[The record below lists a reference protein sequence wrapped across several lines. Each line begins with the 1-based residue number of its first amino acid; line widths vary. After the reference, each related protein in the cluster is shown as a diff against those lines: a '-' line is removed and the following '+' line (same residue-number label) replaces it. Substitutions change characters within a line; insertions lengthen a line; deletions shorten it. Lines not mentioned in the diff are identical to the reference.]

1 MTQLTVK
8 ALSEEIG
15 TPVDRLLEQLA
26 DAGMKKSSSDQVSDE
41 EKQKLLTHLK
51 KEHGDTSGDTEPTRL
66 TLQRKTRSTLSVNA
80 GGGKSKDVQ
89 IEVRKKRTYVKRS
102 AIEDEAKREAEEA
115 AQREAEEAA
124 KREAEEA
131 AKREAEEAAKREA
144 EEKAKREA
152 EEAAK
157 RDAEKSVD
165 RDAEEKAKRD
175 AEGKAKR
182 DAEEKVKQEAARK
195 EAEELKRR
203 QEEEAKR
210 KAEEESQR
218 KLEEA
223 REMAEKNKERW
234 SAAEENKGD
243 MEDTDYHVT
252 TSQYARE
259 AEDEADR
266 KEEEA
271 RRRKKKTKSSAKASE
286 NDERGGPRVQRGG
299 KGGRKGKLSK
309 PKSMQHGFDKSAV
322 VAKSDVVIGETI
334 VVSELANK
342 MSVKATEVIKIMM
355 KMGAMATINQ
365 VIDQETAQLVAEEM
379 GHKVVLRKENELEE
393 AVLSDRDNMFE
404 AVPRAPVVTIMGHVD
419 HGKTSTL
426 DYIRRT
432 HVASGE
438 AGGITQHIGAYH
450 VETENGMITFLDT
463 PGHAAF
469 TAMRA
474 RGAQAT
480 DIVVLVVA
488 ADDGVMPQTVE
499 AIQHAKAA
507 GVPLIVAVNKIDKE
521 EANPDNV
528 KNELSQ
534 YNVMPEEWGG
544 ENMFVHISAKQGT
557 NIDQLLETILLQ
569 AEVLE
574 LTAVKDG
581 MASGVVVESRLDKGR
596 GPVATVLVQS
606 GTLRKG
612 DIVLC
617 GQEYGRVR
625 AMRDEIGNEVN
636 EAGPSIPVEILGLS
650 GVPAAGDEA
659 TVVRDERK
667 AREVANY
674 RAGKFREVKLARQ
687 QKSKLENMF
696 SNMAA
701 GDVAELNIV
710 LKADVQGSVEAI
722 ADSLTKLSTE
732 EVKVNIV
739 GSGVGG
745 ITETDA
751 VLAEASNAIIL
762 GFNVRAD
769 ASARRAIEAASIDL
783 RYYSIIYQLI
793 DEVKQAM
800 SGMLAPEFK
809 QEIIGLA
816 EVRDVFK
823 SPKLGAIA
831 GCMVTEGLIKR
842 NAPIRV
848 LRDNVVIY
856 EGELESLRRFKDD
869 VAEVKNG
876 YECGIGVKNYN
887 DVRVGDQIEV
897 FETIEI
903 KRTID

>member
-1 MTQLTVK
+1 MTQTTVK

-15 TPVDRLLEQLA
+15 TPVDRLIEQLA
-26 DAGMKKSSSDQVSDE
+26 DAGMKKAGSDKVSDE
-41 EKQKLLTHLK
+41 EKQQLLTHLK
-51 KEHGDTSGDTEPTRL
+51 KEHGDTSGEAEPTRL

-89 IEVRKKRTYVKRS
+89 VEVRKKRTYVKRS
-102 AIEDEAKREAEEA
+102 IIEDDAKREAEEA
-115 AQREAEEAA
+115 AQREAEEIV
-124 KREAEEA
+124 KREAEER
-131 AKREAEEAAKREA
+131 AKREAAEKAQREAEEKAKREADAKREA
-144 EEKAKREA
+144 EEKAKRVQA
-152 EEAAK
+152 
-157 RDAEKSVD
+157 
-165 RDAEEKAKRD
+165 EKAKKD
-175 AEGKAKR
+175 MNAKTAEVNTQAQ
-182 DAEEKVKQEAARK
+182 QEA
-195 EAEELKRR
+195 EALKRR
-203 QEEEAKR
+203 QEEEAQR
-210 KAEEESQR
+210 KAEQEAA
-218 KLEEA
+218 KLVEEA
-223 REMAEKNKERW
+223 KKL
-234 SAAEENKGD
+234 AEENEARWSEEEAKKK
-243 MEDTDYHVT
+243 ELENSDYHVT
-252 TSQYARE
+252 TSSYARE
-259 AEDEADR
+259 AEDAADR
-266 KEEEA
+266 REEGA
-271 RRRKKKTKSSAKASE
+271 RRKKKKKASAANE
-286 NDERGGPRVQRGG
+286 DVAPRGGRNQRGA
-299 KGGRKGKLSK
+299 KGRNKGKLAK
-309 PKSMQHGFDKSAV
+309 PTSMQQGFDKSAT
-322 VAKSDVVIGETI
+322 VAKADVVVGETI

-342 MSVKATEVIKIMM
+342 MSVKGTEVIKVMM

-379 GHKVVLRKENELEE
+379 GHKVILRKENELEE
-393 AVLSDRDNMFE
+393 AVLSDRDNNAE
-404 AVPRAPVVTIMGHVD
+404 SVPRAPVVTIMGHVD

-426 DYIRRT
+426 DYIRKA

-450 VETENGMITFLDT
+450 VETDNGMITFLDT

-488 ADDGVMPQTVE
+488 ADDGVMPQTIE

-507 GVPLIVAVNKIDKE
+507 EVPLIVAVNKIDKE
-521 EANPDNV
+521 DANPDNV
-528 KNELSQ
+528 KNELAQ
-534 YNVMPEEWGG
+534 YDVIPEEWGG

-557 NIDQLLETILLQ
+557 NIEGLLETILLQ
-569 AEVLE
+569 SEVLE
-574 LTAVKDG
+574 LTAVEEG

-606 GTLRKG
+606 GTLNKG

-625 AMRDEIGNEVN
+625 AMRDENGQEVFS
-636 EAGPSIPVEILGLS
+636 AGPSIPVEILGLS
-650 GVPAAGDEA
+650 GVPASGDEA

-674 RAGKFREVKLARQ
+674 RQGKFRDVKLARQ
-687 QKSKLENMF
+687 QKAKLENMF

-701 GDVAELNIV
+701 GEVAELNVV

-722 ADSLTKLSTE
+722 SDSLIKLSTD

-751 VLAEASNAIIL
+751 VLAAASNAIIL

-769 ASARRAIEAASIDL
+769 ASARRTVETENLDL

-800 SGMLAPEFK
+800 GGMLAPEFK

-831 GCMVTEGLIKR
+831 GCMVTEGTIKR
-842 NAPIRV
+842 NNPIRV
-848 LRDNVVIY
+848 LRENVVIY

-869 VAEVKNG
+869 VQEVKNG

-897 FETIEI
+897 FEIVEV
-903 KRTID
+903 KRTLD

>member
-1 MTQLTVK
+1 
-8 ALSEEIG
+8 
-15 TPVDRLLEQLA
+15 
-26 DAGMKKSSSDQVSDE
+26 
-41 EKQKLLTHLK
+41 
-51 KEHGDTSGDTEPTRL
+51 
-66 TLQRKTRSTLSVNA
+66 
-80 GGGKSKDVQ
+80 
-89 IEVRKKRTYVKRS
+89 
-102 AIEDEAKREAEEA
+102 
-115 AQREAEEAA
+115 
-124 KREAEEA
+124 
-131 AKREAEEAAKREA
+131 
-144 EEKAKREA
+144 
-152 EEAAK
+152 
-157 RDAEKSVD
+157 
-165 RDAEEKAKRD
+165 
-175 AEGKAKR
+175 
-182 DAEEKVKQEAARK
+182 
-195 EAEELKRR
+195 
-203 QEEEAKR
+203 
-210 KAEEESQR
+210 
-218 KLEEA
+218 
-223 REMAEKNKERW
+223 
-234 SAAEENKGD
+234 
-243 MEDTDYHVT
+243 
-252 TSQYARE
+252 
-259 AEDEADR
+259 
-266 KEEEA
+266 
-271 RRRKKKTKSSAKASE
+271 
-286 NDERGGPRVQRGG
+286 
-299 KGGRKGKLSK
+299 
-309 PKSMQHGFDKSAV
+309 
-322 VAKSDVVIGETI
+322 
-334 VVSELANK
+334 
-342 MSVKATEVIKIMM
+342 MM

-393 AVLSDRDNMFE
+393 AVLSDRDDKFE
-404 AVPRAPVVTIMGHVD
+404 SVPRAPVVTIMGHVD

-450 VETENGMITFLDT
+450 VETPNGMITFLDT

-528 KNELSQ
+528 KNELAQ
-534 YNVMPEEWGG
+534 YDVMPEEWGG
-544 ENMFVHISAKQGT
+544 ENMFVHISAKKGT

-625 AMRDEIGNEVN
+625 AMRDELGNEVN
-636 EAGPSIPVEILGLS
+636 EAGPSIPVELLGLS

-722 ADSLTKLSTE
+722 ADSLVKLSTE

-769 ASARRAIEAASIDL
+769 ASARRAIEAASVDL

-903 KRTID
+903 QRTID

>member
-26 DAGMKKSSSDQVSDE
+26 DAGMKKTSSDNVSDD
-41 EKQKLLTHLK
+41 EKNQLLNHLR
-51 KEHGDTSGDTEPTRL
+51 KEHGEGSSSEPTRL
-66 TLQRKTRSTLSVNA
+66 TLQRKTRSTLSVSA
-80 GGGKSKDVQ
+80 GGGKSKNVQ
-89 IEVRKKRTYVKRS
+89 VEVRKKRTYVKRS
-102 AIEDEAKREAEEA
+102 TVEDEAKREAEEA
-115 AQREAEEAA
+115 AQREAEELA

-131 AKREAEEAAKREA
+131 AKREAEAQAQAKREA

-152 EEAAK
+152 EEKAK
-157 RDAEKSVD
+157 

-175 AEGKAKR
+175 AQGGAKDGR
-182 DAEEKVKQEAARK
+182 SAEEKTKQEAARK
-195 EAEELKRR
+195 EAEALKRR

-210 KAEEESQR
+210 KAEEESLRQ
-218 KLEEA
+218 LEKA
-223 REMAEKNKERW
+223 RELAEQNKERW
-234 SAAEENKGD
+234 SAEEEKKGKMEEN
-243 MEDTDYHVT
+243 TDYHVT
-252 TSQYARE
+252 TSSYARA

-266 KEEEA
+266 REEGSGH
-271 RRRKKKTKSSAKASE
+271 RRSSTKAKKTKMSKR
-286 NDERGGPRVQRGG
+286 DDKQERNTNRGG
-299 KGGRKGKLSK
+299 KGRKAGKIAK
-309 PKSMQHGFDKSAV
+309 PTSMQHGFDKSAV

-334 VVSELANK
+334 IVSELASK
-342 MSVKATEVIKIMM
+342 MSVKGTEVIKVMM

-379 GHKVVLRKENELEE
+379 GHKVILRKENELEE
-393 AVLSDRDNMFE
+393 AVMQDRDNEFE
-404 AVPRAPVVTIMGHVD
+404 KVSRAPVVTIMGHVD

-450 VETENGMITFLDT
+450 VETDNGMITFLDT

-469 TAMRA
+469 TSMRA

-507 GVPLIVAVNKIDKE
+507 GVPLIIAVNKIDKE
-521 EANPDNV
+521 DANPDNV
-528 KNELSQ
+528 KNELAQ
-534 YNVMPEEWGG
+534 YDVIPEEWGG
-544 ENMFVHISAKQGT
+544 ENIFVHISAKQGT
-557 NIDQLLETILLQ
+557 NIDSLLESILLQ

-581 MASGVVVESRLDKGR
+581 MASGVVIESRLDKGR

-606 GTLRKG
+606 GTLNKG

-625 AMRDEIGNEVN
+625 AMRDEVGNEI
-636 EAGPSIPVEILGLS
+636 EAAGPSIPVEILGLS

-674 RAGKFREVKLARQ
+674 RQGKFREVKLARQ

-696 SNMAA
+696 SNMTA
-701 GDVAELNIV
+701 GDVSELNIV

-722 ADSLTKLSTE
+722 SDSLVKLSTD

-745 ITETDA
+745 ITETDV
-751 VLAEASNAIIL
+751 VLAAASNAIVV

-769 ASARRAIEAASIDL
+769 ASARRAVENENIDL

-793 DEVKQAM
+793 DEVKAAM

-869 VAEVKNG
+869 MQEVKSG

-897 FETIEI
+897 FETVEV

>member
-1 MTQLTVK
+1 MTERTVK
-8 ALSEEIG
+8 TLSEEIG

-26 DAGMKKSSSDQVSDE
+26 DAGIKKASDDTVTES
-41 EKQKLLTHLK
+41 EKHQLLAHLK
-51 KEHGDTSGDTEPTRL
+51 KEHGDISGDSEPTRL
-66 TLQRKTRSTLSVNA
+66 TLQRKTRSTLSVSA
-80 GGGKSKDVQ
+80 GGKSKNVQ
-89 IEVRKKRTYVKRS
+89 VEVRKKRTYVKRS
-102 AIEDEAKREAEEA
+102 AIEDEAQRKAEEEAAAKRELEEQLAREAEEKAKREAEAEA
-115 AQREAEEAA
+115 KRKAEEEEAQREAEE
-124 KREAEEA
+124 R
-131 AKREAEEAAKREA
+131 AKREA

-152 EEAAK
+152 EEK
-157 RDAEKSVD
+157 RELDKGKQLI
-165 RDAEEKAKRD
+165 AEEKS
-175 AEGKAKR
+175 
-182 DAEEKVKQEAARK
+182 KQEAAQK

-203 QEEEAKR
+203 REEEAKR

-223 REMAEKNKERW
+223 RELAQKNEERW
-234 SAAEENKGD
+234 SAAEKKKGD
-243 MEDTDYHVT
+243 MENTDYHVT
-252 TSQYARE
+252 TSRYARE

-266 KEEEA
+266 KVEGNG
-271 RRRKKKTKSSAKASE
+271 RRKSTKKAPSKNDSQDKA
-286 NDERGGPRVQRGG
+286 PRNQRGAR
-299 KGGRKGKLSK
+299 GRKGKANKVK
-309 PKSMQHGFDKSAV
+309 PTSMQHGFDKTAT

-334 VVSELANK
+334 IVSELANK
-342 MSVKATEVIKIMM
+342 MSVKATEVIKVMM

-379 GHKVVLRKENELEE
+379 GHKVILRKENELEE
-393 AVLSDRDNMFE
+393 AVLSDRDNDAE
-404 AVPRAPVVTIMGHVD
+404 VLPRAPVVTIMGHVD

-426 DYIRRT
+426 DYIRRA

-450 VETENGMITFLDT
+450 VETPNGMITFLDT

-488 ADDGVMPQTVE
+488 ADDGVMPQTKE

-528 KNELSQ
+528 KNELAQ
-534 YNVMPEEWGG
+534 YDVIPEEWGG

-574 LTAVKDG
+574 LTAVKEG

-606 GTLRKG
+606 GTLHKG

-625 AMRDEIGNEVN
+625 AMRDENGNEVT
-636 EAGPSIPVEILGLS
+636 EAGPSIPVEVLGLS

-674 RAGKFREVKLARQ
+674 RQGKFREVKLARQ
-687 QKSKLENMF
+687 QKAKLENMF
-696 SNMAA
+696 SNMTA

-751 VLAEASNAIIL
+751 VLAAASNAIIL

-769 ASARRAIEAASIDL
+769 ASARRTIESESLDL

-831 GCMVTEGLIKR
+831 GCMVTEGVIKR
-842 NAPIRV
+842 NNPIRV

-887 DVRVGDQIEV
+887 DVRAGDQIEV
-897 FETIEI
+897 FETVEI

>member
-26 DAGMKKSSSDQVSDE
+26 DAGMNKTSSDNVSDD
-41 EKQKLLTHLK
+41 EKHKLLSHLR
-51 KEHGDTSGDTEPTRL
+51 KEHGDTTGDSEPTRL

-80 GGGKSKDVQ
+80 GGGKSKNVQ
-89 IEVRKKRTYVKRS
+89 VEVRKKRTYVKRS
-102 AIEDEAKREAEEA
+102 AVDDEATREAEEA
-115 AQREAEEAA
+115 AQREAQELAAREAQA
-124 KREAEEA
+124 KAEREAEE
-131 AKREAEEAAKREA
+131 KAKREA

-152 EEAAK
+152 QEKAKVEAQTNATANA
-157 RDAEKSVD
+157 D
-165 RDAEEKAKRD
+165 EKAKRSAVKPELS
-175 AEGKAKR
+175 AENKM
-182 DAEEKVKQEAARK
+182 KQEAARK

-203 QEEEAKR
+203 QEAEALR

-218 KLEEA
+218 QLEIA
-223 REMAEKNKERW
+223 RELAEKNKERW
-234 SAAEENKGD
+234 SAEEEKKGSMEEN
-243 MEDTDYHVT
+243 TDYHVT
-252 TSQYARE
+252 TSTYARE

-266 KEEEA
+266 REEGA
-271 RRRKKKTKSSAKASE
+271 SRKSTKANKSKISSQDDKQ
-286 NDERGGPRVQRGG
+286 ERGTRRG
-299 KGGRKGKLSK
+299 KARKGRMAK
-309 PKSMQHGFDKSAV
+309 PASMQHGFDKTAV
-322 VAKSDVVIGETI
+322 VAKQDVVIGETI
-334 VVSELANK
+334 VLSELASK
-342 MSVKATEVIKIMM
+342 MSVKATEVIKVMM

-379 GHKVVLRKENELEE
+379 GHKVLIRKENELEE
-393 AVLSDRDNMFE
+393 AILSDRDNKFE

-450 VETENGMITFLDT
+450 VETPNGMITFLDT

-469 TAMRA
+469 TSMRA

-507 GVPLIVAVNKIDKE
+507 NVPLIVAVNKIDKDG
-521 EANPDNV
+521 ANPDGV
-528 KNELSQ
+528 KNELAQ
-534 YNVMPEEWGG
+534 HNIIPEEWGG

-557 NIDQLLETILLQ
+557 NIEGLLEAILLQ

-574 LTAVKDG
+574 LHAVKDG

-625 AMRDEIGNEVN
+625 AMRDETGNEVT

-674 RAGKFREVKLARQ
+674 RQGKFRDVKLARQ

-696 SNMAA
+696 SNMTA
-701 GDVAELNIV
+701 GEVAELNVV

-722 ADSLTKLSTE
+722 ADSLRNLSTD

-751 VLAEASNAIIL
+751 VLAAASNAIVL

-769 ASARRAIEAASIDL
+769 ASARRTIESENLDL

-793 DEVKQAM
+793 DEVKAAM

-816 EVRDVFK
+816 QVREVFK
-823 SPKLGAIA
+823 SPKLGAVA
-831 GCMVTEGLIKR
+831 GCMVTEGVIKR
-842 NAPIRV
+842 NSPIRV

-869 VAEVKNG
+869 VQEVKNG

-897 FETIEI
+897 FETVEI
-903 KRTID
+903 KRTLD

>member
-26 DAGMKKSSSDQVSDE
+26 DAGMKKASTDNVTDE
-41 EKQKLLTHLK
+41 EKQKLLSHLK
-51 KEHGDTSGDTEPTRL
+51 KEHGDTSGDTAPTRL
-66 TLQRKTRSTLSVNA
+66 TLQRKTRSTLSVSA
-80 GGGKSKDVQ
+80 GGGKSKNVQ
-89 IEVRKKRTYVKRS
+89 VEVRKKRTYVKRS
-102 AIEDEAKREAEEA
+102 TIEDEAKREAEEA

-124 KREAEEA
+124 KRAAEEA

-144 EEKAKREA
+144 EEAKRAADE
-152 EEAAK
+152 AK

-165 RDAEEKAKRD
+165 RDAQEKAERAAEEKAKRD
-175 AEGKAKR
+175 AE
-182 DAEEKVKQEAARK
+182 EKIKQEAARK

-223 REMAEKNKERW
+223 RELAEKNKERW
-234 SAAEENKGD
+234 SAAEEKKGD

-266 KEEEA
+266 QEEA
-271 RRRKKKTKSSAKASE
+271 ARRKKKKTKSSTKASE
-286 NDERGGPRVQRGG
+286 DDERGGPRVQRGG

-309 PKSMQHGFDKSAV
+309 PKSMQHGFDKTAV
-322 VAKSDVVIGETI
+322 VAKSDVIVGETI
-334 VVSELANK
+334 IVSELANK
-342 MSVKATEVIKIMM
+342 MSVKATEVIKVMM

-393 AVLSDRDNMFE
+393 AVLSDRDDKFE
-404 AVPRAPVVTIMGHVD
+404 SVPRAPVVTIMGHVD

-450 VETENGMITFLDT
+450 VETPNGMITFLDT

-534 YNVMPEEWGG
+534 YDVMPEEWGG

-574 LTAVKDG
+574 LTAVKEG

-722 ADSLTKLSTE
+722 ADSLMKLSTE

-769 ASARRAIEAASIDL
+769 ASARRAIEAASVDL

>member
-51 KEHGDTSGDTEPTRL
+51 KEHGDTSGDAEPTRL

-124 KREAEEA
+124 KRAAEEA

-157 RDAEKSVD
+157 REAEKSVD

-259 AEDEADR
+259 A
-266 KEEEA
+266 EEEA

-574 LTAVKDG
+574 LTAVKEG